1 MPFGERSG
9 LFGMRNRTV
18 AATTLSVVFMG
29 LGQLFNG
36 QRLKALWF
44 LAIGIGG
51 VRWIMGSLGEQVTGL
66 FTLGDTPRTMVK
78 VGRTF
83 TMVKGDHSIFM
94 MIDGLIA
101 LVFVLLLAAIYAMN
115 IRDAWITARDA
126 ENGIP
131 PRSFL
136 EGLKLAGERR
146 FPQIILVLPVT
157 AAILLTVLPIV
168 FSVLIAFTNY
178 AAPNLPPAN
187 LVSWVGFDTFE
198 QLVNLKKWSGTFTS
212 VALWTIV
219 WSILATLTTYGVGVI
234 VAVLIHQKGVRF
246 KKFWRTAM
254 IVPFALPSL
263 VSLLVFRNLFN
274 EEFGPINQYLQMLG
288 LSGIPWLNDLVWAR
302 FTVIMVNLWLGF
314 PLVMILV
321 SGVLTTIPRD
331 LYEAAEVDGA
341 SRFYTFR
348 RITLPMLL
356 FATAPILI
364 MQFASNF
371 NNFNV
376 IFLLTGGNPIQP
388 DLVYAGGTD
397 LLVTWIYK
405 LTLNNNQFNIASVL
419 SIFIFL
425 VIASISII
433 SYRSTRSFKE
443 EDLIQ

>member
-1 MPFGERSG
+1 
-9 LFGMRNRTV
+9 MRNRTFT
-18 AATTLSVVFMG
+18 ATALSVIFMG

-36 QRLKALWF
+36 QRLKGLFF
-44 LAIGIGG
+44 LGIGVGG
-51 VRWIMGSLGEQVTGL
+51 VRWIIHNLGEQVTGL
-66 FTLGDTPRTMVK
+66 FTLGDTPRKMVK
-78 VGRTF
+78 VGKTF

-94 MIDGLIA
+94 MINGLTA
-101 LVFVLLLAAIYAMN
+101 LIFVLLLAALYAIN
-115 IRDAWITARDA
+115 IRDAWSTARDA
-126 ENGIP
+126 DKGIP

-146 FPQIILVLPVT
+146 FPHIILTLPVT

-187 LVSWVGFDTFE
+187 LVNWVGFDTFK
-198 QLVNLKKWSGTFTS
+198 QLVSLKKWSGTFTS

-219 WSILATLTTYGVGVI
+219 WAVLSTLSTYFVGVI
-234 VAVLIHQKGVRF
+234 AAVLIHQKGVRF

-274 EEFGPINQYLQMLG
+274 AEFGPINQYLQMMGLG
-288 LSGIPWLNDLVWAR
+288 AIPWLNDLEWAR

-314 PLVMILV
+314 PLIMILV
-321 SGVLTTIPRD
+321 SGVLTTIPKD

-341 SRFYTFR
+341 TRFYTFR

-376 IFLLTGGNPIQP
+376 IFLLTGGNPVMP

-419 SIFIFL
+419 SILIFF